1 MAKEHRNIKVHII
14 TPEDIS
20 HCLQDMAEM
29 GMLDV
34 PLAVNDKEYVKSM
47 ICLYFN
53 SLNRFQ
59 VMIGQPPYVLP
70 DKDDSKDEDD
80 E

>member
-20 HCLQDMAEM
+20 NCLQDMAEM

-34 PLAVNDKEYVKSM
+34 PLAVNNKEYVKSM

-59 VMIGQPPYVLP
+59 LMIGQPQYVLP
-70 DKDDSKDEDD
+70 EKDDNNEDD